1 MAKANKS
8 SRSTKGAKTAK
19 HTKKNLGKR
28 NNRTRRHRKGAKK
41 GKNMKKGGFLFGPKF
56 EDEKIVE
63 FIKKTPLK
71 KFDDV
76 KYKDSKE
83 IIDIEIMCNREDKNN
98 SKIQDIL
105 NGNVISS
112 ICLTD
117 SNKWKARNNFY
128 RIYNAIKDDMNSPTV
143 TDDEVILSG
152 EGPLFSSNKIKKLDL
167 SNAWEALHEESN

>member
-8 SRSTKGAKTAK
+8 SRSTKGVKTAK

-41 GKNMKKGGFLFGPKF
+41 GKNMKKGGFLFGPNFK
-56 EDEKIVE
+56 DEKIVK
-63 FIKKTPLK
+63 FIKNTPLK

-76 KYKDSKE
+76 KYKGSND
-83 IIDIEIMCNREDKNN
+83 ILDIEIMCTREDKNN

-105 NGNVISS
+105 NGNVMSR
-112 ICLTD
+112 ICLTED
-117 SNKWKARNNFY
+117 NKRKARNNFY
-128 RIYNAIKDDMNSPTV
+128 SIYNAIKDDMNSPTV

-152 EGPLFSSNKIKKLDL
+152 EGPLFSSNKIKKSDL
-167 SNAWEALHEESN
+167 SEAWEELHKESN